1 MLILPISLCFRL
13 VKLNLSASNH
23 PGRVGM
29 IDTELYEDALDK
41 LERDILAKTDGCAE
55 RGEVD
60 KNDWIVTCEAQG
72 EVYGLVMET
81 IEYVR
86 SLLE

>member
-1 MLILPISLCFRL
+1 M
-13 VKLNLSASNH
+13 
-23 PGRVGM
+23 
-29 IDTELYEDALDK
+29 
-41 LERDILAKTDGCAE
+41 

-60 KNDWIVTCEAQG
+60 KNDWIVTCEEQG

>member
-1 MLILPISLCFRL
+1 
-13 VKLNLSASNH
+13 
-23 PGRVGM
+23 M

-55 RGEVD
+55 IGAVD
-60 KNDWIVTCEAQG
+60 KNDWIVTCEEQG
-72 EVYGLVMET
+72 KVYGLVMET